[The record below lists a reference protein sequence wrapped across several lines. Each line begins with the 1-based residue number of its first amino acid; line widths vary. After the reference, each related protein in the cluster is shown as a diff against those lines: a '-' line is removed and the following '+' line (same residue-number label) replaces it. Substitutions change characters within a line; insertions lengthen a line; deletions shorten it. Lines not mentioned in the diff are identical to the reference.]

1 MSDRYVDPADRALEA
16 VLRDM
21 GEEDL
26 ELLEP
31 PDQVW
36 EGIEGAIG
44 RQDDAPATVA
54 KLDSRRRPVRRIL
67 VGVAAALAAAVIG
80 VGTFVA
86 LSGDAGEVL
95 ATATLA
101 YDPAS
106 FDALGSDA
114 RGAANLVSN
123 EGKLT
128 IDIVEAELPSPGEG
142 SDLEVWLIRPDN
154 SGNVGDLISLGVV
167 DPGDPGS
174 LEVPPSHDPAAY
186 YVVDISIEPRDGD
199 AGHSGR
205 SILRGPLTNV

>member
-1 MSDRYVDPADRALEA
+1 MSDKYVDPADGALES

-36 EGIEGAIG
+36 EGIEAAIG
-44 RQDDAPATVA
+44 MREDAPAPVA
-54 KLDSRRRPVRRIL
+54 ILDSRRRRIRRVL
-67 VGVAAALAAAVIG
+67 VGIAAALVASVIG
-80 VGTFVA
+80 IGTFLA
-86 LSGDAGEVL
+86 LSDDSGELL

-114 RGAANLVSN
+114 RGAANLVSDD
-123 EGKLT
+123 GKLT
-128 IDIVEAELPSPGEG
+128 IDIVEADLPSPGEG
-142 SDLEVWLIRPDN
+142 ADLEVWLIRPDDG
-154 SGNVGDLISLGVV
+154 GNVGDLISLGVV
-167 DPGDPGS
+167 DPADPGS
-174 LEVPPSHDPAAY
+174 LEIPPSHDPATY